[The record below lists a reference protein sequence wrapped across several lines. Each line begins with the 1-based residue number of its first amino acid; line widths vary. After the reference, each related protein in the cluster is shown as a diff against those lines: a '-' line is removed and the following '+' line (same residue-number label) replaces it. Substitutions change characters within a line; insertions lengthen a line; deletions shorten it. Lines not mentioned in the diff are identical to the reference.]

1 MMLSAIVPQF
11 IGPSL
16 DPLGASL
23 IGNQLLLASRAVMPA
38 SLDQYEASASAMY
51 QIAERG
57 GFQRVF
63 YEAKIFSEDPAEKFL
78 ISRELFLKAAQQY
91 FGSSLLSIASQTIPY
106 DHFKSHNLLSR
117 SIDYRDIVKCGL
129 LTFMDAEDGL
139 AAVESDLRA
148 MFSDL
153 IGRRHSKRALM
164 KRSAIYKVSQ
174 LSFVALAAA
183 VFSGSPLAILSAG
196 ILVAAGFGVNE
207 LRMIYKTSQ
216 EFSFDLAVS
225 RNYQASVVELLSDY
239 MYVRSQ
245 RRGLAKAFGY
255 FR

>member
-1 MMLSAIVPQF
+1 MMLSAIAPKF
-11 IGPSL
+11 IGPRA
-16 DPLGASL
+16 DALGASL
-23 IGNQLLLASRAVMPA
+23 IGNQLLLASRAVMPV
-38 SLDQYEASASAMY
+38 SPDQYGVSTSAMY

-57 GFQRVF
+57 GFQGTF
-63 YEAKIFSEDPAEKFL
+63 SEAGIFSKDLAEKFL
-78 ISRELFLKAAQQY
+78 RSRGVFLKAAQQY
-91 FGSSLLSIASQTIPY
+91 FGSSVVSMASQPIPY

-117 SIDYRDIVKCGL
+117 SIDYRDIVRCGL
-129 LTFMDAEDGL
+129 LTFMDADDGL
-139 AAVESDLRA
+139 AAVECDLRA

-153 IGRRHSKRALM
+153 IGRRHSKKALM

-183 VFSGSPLAILSAG
+183 IFSGSPLAIVSAG
-196 ILVAAGFGVNE
+196 ALVAAGFGVNE

-225 RNYQASVVELLSDY
+225 RNYQASMTELLGDY